1 MIKLHSDAQ
10 EQLFYYERDNDIY
23 KLLRC
28 MGENDKDFYV
38 VQDKED
44 NPLLMCLE
52 KEPAMKFFF
61 YKCKVS
67 EDKGS
72 LEE

>member
-1 MIKLHSDAQ
+1 MKMYSKVQ
-10 EQLFYYERDNDIY
+10 EQLFYYERDKDIY

-28 MGENDKDFYV
+28 MGEDDKDFFV
-38 VQDKED
+38 VKDKED
-44 NPLLMCLE
+44 NPLLMCNE
-52 KEPAMKFFF
+52 KEPAMKCFC

-67 EDKGS
+67 EDKGT

>member
-1 MIKLHSDAQ
+1 MIKLHSKAQ

-23 KLLRC
+23 KLMRC
-28 MGENDKDFYV
+28 MGEDDKDFFV

-44 NPLLMCLE
+44 NPLLMCKE
-52 KEPAMKFFF
+52 KDPAMKFFF

-67 EDKGS
+67 EDKGA

>member
-1 MIKLHSDAQ
+1 MYSKVQ

-28 MGENDKDFYV
+28 MGENDKDFFV
-38 VQDKED
+38 VKDKED
-44 NPLLMCLE
+44 NPLMMCAE

-61 YKCKVS
+61 YKCKLA
-67 EDKGS
+67 EDKDTTDA
-72 LEE
+72 

>member
-1 MIKLHSDAQ
+1 MKMYSKVQ
-10 EQLFYYERDNDIY
+10 EQLFYYERDKDIY

-28 MGENDKDFYV
+28 MGEDDKDFFV
-38 VQDKED
+38 VKDKED
-44 NPLLMCLE
+44 NPLLMCKE

-67 EDKGS
+67 EDKET
-72 LEE
+72 LAE

>member
-1 MIKLHSDAQ
+1 MKIYSKVQ

-28 MGENDKDFYV
+28 MGENDKDFFV
-38 VQDKED
+38 VKDKED
-44 NPLLMCLE
+44 NPLLMSLE

-61 YKCKVS
+61 YKCKLA
-67 EDKGS
+67 EDKDAPS
-72 LEE
+72 A